1 MGQSFPVYVSI
12 VDSAGG
18 QVYGLVFKVMNYLVV
33 KNYINGY
40 LRTNDDT
47 FLQDSRVCNLIY
59 NGEALLARIMPVQ
72 AQLKFF
78 AWPDGNVEIYN
89 KENKLILRDYSFS
102 SVDWNAQ
109 LPKYVTNEF
118 EKYKDKVVSF
128 KYSAG
133 TKPGAKRIVKISEVT
148 DTLIKGV
155 DVEVGEPRQYKIS
168 DIVKNTVTQISE

>member
-12 VDSAGG
+12 VNNSGG
-18 QVYGLVFKVMNYLVV
+18 QVYGLVFKVNNYLLV

-40 LRTNDDT
+40 LRTDDPV
-47 FLQDSRVCNLIY
+47 LQDSRVASLIY
-59 NGEALLARIMPVQ
+59 NGETLLARTMPLQV
-72 AQLKFF
+72 QLKFVV
-78 AWPDGNVEIYN
+78 WPDGNVEIYN
-89 KENKLILRDYSFS
+89 RDNKVILRDYSFS

-109 LPKYVTNEF
+109 LPKYSSNEF

-133 TKPGAKRIVKISEVT
+133 TKPGAKRIVKVNEVT

-155 DVEVGEPRQYKIS
+155 DVEAGEPRQYKIA
-168 DIVKNTVTQISE
+168 DIVKNTLTQISE